1 MWMVHKEDKCEKG
14 KKMTKM
20 GKARKEK
27 RGGKNIN
34 NAYHAFLCALIGEDS
49 DEFFFSEDNGL
60 EGEASDSDDEADD
73 EYYSENSN
81 TSE

>member
-1 MWMVHKEDKCEKG
+1 MWTVHKEDKCEKG
-14 KKMTKM
+14 KKMTRM
-20 GKARKEK
+20 EKAQKDK

-34 NAYHAFLCALIGEDS
+34 KAYHAFLCALTGEDP

-60 EGEASDSDDEADD
+60 EGEESCSDDEADD
-73 EYYSENSN
+73 GYCSEDSN